1 MFWNRLVPRTGA
13 ADELEWL
20 NNDPEIL
27 KTPAS
32 SAFLAS
38 VIHTLSEEMGFRRS
52 AESNSGEAGNGS
64 PVPLLSYSFIEYVD
78 GLDLS
83 GFDLL
88 EIGGGSSTAFWATRC
103 RSVTVL
109 ETNPEWAKAVAA
121 KSPQA
126 EVEVVA
132 TEQLA
137 SRIAAFDRAFD
148 IIVIDPAGN
157 RRACARAAA
166 AKLAPG
172 GFAVLDNSDW
182 YPNASAELRAAGLI
196 EIDFHDFRPVR
207 HFRSTTSMYLE
218 PAFRPKPKQDRLPL
232 TPIGGKKVS
241 GNRWDL

>member
-1 MFWNRLVPRTGA
+1 MFWNRLAPRTGA

-27 KTPAS
+27 KTPTAS
-32 SAFLAS
+32 VFLAS
-38 VIHTLSEEMGFRRS
+38 VMHTLSEDMGFRRS
-52 AESNSGEAGNGS
+52 AEANSGQAGDGQ
-64 PVPLLSYSFIEYVD
+64 PLPLLSYSFIEYVD

-88 EIGGGSSTAFWATRC
+88 EVGGGSSTSFWSARC

-109 ETNPEWAKAVAA
+109 ETNPEWARTVALQNPRA
-121 KSPQA
+121 KVA
-126 EVEVVA
+126 VVA

-137 SRIAAFDRAFD
+137 GRIGALNETFH

-157 RRACARAAA
+157 RLACAREAA
-166 AKLAPG
+166 AKLAKG

-182 YPNASAELRAAGLI
+182 YPNASAVLRKAGLI

-207 HFRSTTSMYLE
+207 HFRSTTSMYLH
-218 PAFRPKPKQDRLPL
+218 PDFRPKPKQERLPL
-232 TPIGGKKVS
+232 TPVGGKRVS
-241 GNRWDL
+241 GNRWDF

>member
-1 MFWNRLVPRTGA
+1 MFWNRLMPRTGA

-38 VIHTLSEEMGFRRS
+38 VIHTLSEDMGFRRS
-52 AESNSGEAGNGS
+52 AEANSGEAGDGS
-64 PVPLLSYSFIEYVD
+64 PVPLLSYSFTEYVN

-83 GFDLL
+83 SFDLL
-88 EIGGGSSTAFWATRC
+88 EVGGGSSTAFWAARC

-109 ETNPEWAKAVAA
+109 ETNPDWARALAV
-121 KSPQA
+121 KSPEA
-126 EVEVVA
+126 KVEVVA
-132 TEQLA
+132 SEQVA
-137 SRIAAFDRAFD
+137 ARIAGFDRTFD

-157 RRACARAAA
+157 RRACAQKAAT
-166 AKLAPG
+166 KLSPG

-182 YPNASAELRAAGLI
+182 YPNASATLREAGLI

-207 HFRSTTSMYLE
+207 HFRSTTSIYLD
-218 PAFRPKPKQDRLPL
+218 PAFRPKPKQGRLPL

-241 GNRWDL
+241 GNRWDV